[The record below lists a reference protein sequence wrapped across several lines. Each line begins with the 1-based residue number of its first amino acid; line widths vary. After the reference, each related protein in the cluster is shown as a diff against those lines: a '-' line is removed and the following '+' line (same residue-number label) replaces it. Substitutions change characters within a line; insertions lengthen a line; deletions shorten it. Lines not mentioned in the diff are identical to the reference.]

1 MLRELDPVRVVSLRD
16 PPTQHLAVAGAQR
29 PPRLGDTGTVV
40 QLLRPG
46 DPSTT
51 YLVEAV
57 TGEGETIWLGE
68 FTREE
73 LELLSG
79 SEARE

>member
-1 MLRELDPVRVVSLRD
+1 MQRLPRV
-16 PPTQHLAVAGAQR
+16 
-29 PPRLGDTGTVV
+29 GDRGTVV

-46 DPSTT
+46 DPATT

-57 TGEGETIWLGE
+57 NGEGETIWLGE
-68 FTREE
+68 FSRDE

-79 SEARE
+79 GEAAE